1 MPLAQ
6 TPADPSQWSSPLQAP
21 VDSGACCS
29 SAHLAETPTCCLA
42 VSSGPG
48 QLHVV
53 RAWHLTPAVSGVGSS
68 QAALQAS
75 QFFLSHVQFDVA
87 QMFHAQVA
95 MLIFCLHKNTGT
107 LVLKKMPQ
115 AEVWKQ
121 HFPVKQNCFK
131 QTASSRSSETAVPLK
146 QTAPSRGLQTALLFQ
161 NHCPQA
167 EVWKQHLPFKQN
179 CLKQIWKKHFSWKKT
194 APSRSLETALF
205 CKQIVP
211 NRSLK
216 TAFLLKKT
224 APSRGLETT
233 FFLQNHCPK
242 HRFGNSISLSNKT
255 VLNRA
260 LEKTLL
266 LEKTAPSTGLEIALS
281 FQKHCPKQKFGNSTS
296 FAKTLPQ
303 AELWKQHFPFKQNCS
318 KQIFVKSISLGKKL
332 PQAEVWKHTFLQKKC
347 SKQRFGNSTSF
358 SNPLPQAEVWKQ
370 YFPFKQNC
378 LKQFWKKHL
387 SWKKTFSNRGLE
399 TTLLWVQEKSMFLL
413 FVLESIQQHWFGL
426 HQVSCTLIQ
435 VFRFLGGNYF
445 CVV

>member
-95 MLIFCLHKNTGT
+95 MLIFCFHKNTGT

-146 QTAPSRGLQTALLFQ
+146 KTAPSRGLQTALLFQ

-167 EVWKQHLPFKQN
+167 EVWKQH
-179 CLKQIWKKHFSWKKT
+179 
-194 APSRSLETALF
+194 
-205 CKQIVP
+205 
-211 NRSLK
+211 
-216 TAFLLKKT
+216 
-224 APSRGLETT
+224 
-233 FFLQNHCPK
+233 
-242 HRFGNSISLSNKT
+242 
-255 VLNRA
+255 
-260 LEKTLL
+260 
-266 LEKTAPSTGLEIALS
+266 
-281 FQKHCPKQKFGNSTS
+281 
-296 FAKTLPQ
+296 
-303 AELWKQHFPFKQNCS
+303 FPFKQNC
-318 KQIFVKSISLGKKL
+318 
-332 PQAEVWKHTFLQKKC
+332 
-347 SKQRFGNSTSF
+347 
-358 SNPLPQAEVWKQ
+358 
-370 YFPFKQNC
+370 FKQ
-378 LKQFWKKHL
+378 H
-387 SWKKTFSNRGLE
+387 
-399 TTLLWVQEKSMFLL
+399 
-413 FVLESIQQHWFGL
+413 FG
-426 HQVSCTLIQ
+426 
-435 VFRFLGGNYF
+435 FFF
-445 CVV
+445 

>member
-21 VDSGACCS
+21 VDSGVCRS

-167 EVWKQHLPFKQN
+167 EVWKQH
-179 CLKQIWKKHFSWKKT
+179 
-194 APSRSLETALF
+194 
-205 CKQIVP
+205 
-211 NRSLK
+211 
-216 TAFLLKKT
+216 
-224 APSRGLETT
+224 
-233 FFLQNHCPK
+233 
-242 HRFGNSISLSNKT
+242 
-255 VLNRA
+255 
-260 LEKTLL
+260 
-266 LEKTAPSTGLEIALS
+266 
-281 FQKHCPKQKFGNSTS
+281 
-296 FAKTLPQ
+296 
-303 AELWKQHFPFKQNCS
+303 FPFKQNC
-318 KQIFVKSISLGKKL
+318 
-332 PQAEVWKHTFLQKKC
+332 
-347 SKQRFGNSTSF
+347 
-358 SNPLPQAEVWKQ
+358 
-370 YFPFKQNC
+370 FKQ
-378 LKQFWKKHL
+378 H
-387 SWKKTFSNRGLE
+387 
-399 TTLLWVQEKSMFLL
+399 
-413 FVLESIQQHWFGL
+413 FG
-426 HQVSCTLIQ
+426 
-435 VFRFLGGNYF
+435 FFF
-445 CVV
+445 